1 MLTGGVLQGVI
12 GEDEVMLVENLTG
25 SFASALPGTWELT
38 TNYAIVGIDAGNYAL
53 AQPTGLK
60 GIIDPPPGLAGW
72 ALGYELFGEDADSLA
87 DPDHDGLSNAQE
99 YAFGLNPTM
108 AGDQPVVI
116 VASSAT
122 GLTISYL
129 QRSGVTYTVQAT
141 TDLTSWPAGSVTP
154 PVSADQTNKIS
165 PDYTRYEA
173 TLSNLEGRGFMRVQA
188 VVP

>member
-1 MLTGGVLQGVI
+1 M
-12 GEDEVMLVENLTG
+12 
-25 SFASALPGTWELT
+25 
-38 TNYAIVGIDAGNYAL
+38 
-53 AQPTGLK
+53 
-60 GIIDPPPGLAGW
+60 
-72 ALGYELFGEDADSLA
+72 A

-129 QRSGVTYTVQAT
+129 QRSRVTYTVQAT
-141 TDLTSWPAGSVTP
+141 TDLTSWPAGSVMP
-154 PVSADQTNKIS
+154 SVSAEQTNKIS

-173 TLSNLEGRGFMRVQA
+173 TMSSLEGRGFMRAQA